1 MIIKLTEPQQIN
13 GVEIAEVDLK
23 LEKLKG
29 KELLELA
36 VGYRKYNRGEY
47 TPVLELDRGF
57 QAFVA
62 GRVSGYN
69 HSYAGYDQYTSL
81 DTRCNEANNWGADYF
96 ISVHLNSDAP
106 EAVGIETLVRKAGTV
121 ADKWGKPV
129 QKKWSRQLMI
139 EIEELN
145 IELT

>member
-47 TPVLELDRGF
+47 TPVLELARGF

-96 ISVHLNSDAP
+96 ISVHLNSDGP
-106 EAVGIETLVRKAGTV
+106 EAVGIEMVPRLWVSKR
-121 ADKWGKPV
+121 
-129 QKKWSRQLMI
+129 
-139 EIEELN
+139 
-145 IELT
+145 